1 MVSLSVFS
9 LIVKFI
15 ILCRFPL
22 TSSIADITR
31 VRYDSTVLDVFRTL
45 ERTSVKLIK
54 IREDLVFLSQCR
66 DADLFPKFLRFKLPN
81 SKLSRSSDIIR
92 FRRRLLAKE
101 ITNKERSLIR
111 LEERVAEL
119 HRQLK
124 SMVKYIDYIHYQQV
138 VETTC
143 KKELESFKK
152 VHTNKLLGLRSEAKT
167 TNALLDPDSVIT
179 NLSSYQLSDI
189 EKMALARGLS
199 YTLPPAKL
207 KKGSYLANF
216 ELLFDR
222 LKSQTFLGSN
232 DDKLYFKNQLRDCA
246 FTSLYNFNHVRK
258 SLSGL
263 PPEEMRALKSLSKN
277 DSIVVMKPDKGTG
290 VIILDLTDYIN
301 KVEQIVSDHTKFKV
315 HKSQDLYE
323 TSNIYNTGVE
333 LKKIG
338 HHNINNSKTVLLK
351 SVIS

>member
-1 MVSLSVFS
+1 MVSLSVIS

-124 SMVKYIDYIHYQQV
+124 SMVKYIDYI
-138 VETTC
+138 T
-143 KKELESFKK
+143 
-152 VHTNKLLGLRSEAKT
+152 
-167 TNALLDPDSVIT
+167 
-179 NLSSYQLSDI
+179 LSAS
-189 EKMALARGLS
+189 
-199 YTLPPAKL
+199 
-207 KKGSYLANF
+207 
-216 ELLFDR
+216 
-222 LKSQTFLGSN
+222 
-232 DDKLYFKNQLRDCA
+232 
-246 FTSLYNFNHVRK
+246 
-258 SLSGL
+258 SGNY
-263 PPEEMRALKSLSKN
+263 M
-277 DSIVVMKPDKGTG
+277 
-290 VIILDLTDYIN
+290 
-301 KVEQIVSDHTKFKV
+301 
-315 HKSQDLYE
+315 
-323 TSNIYNTGVE
+323 
-333 LKKIG
+333 
-338 HHNINNSKTVLLK
+338 
-351 SVIS
+351 